1 MSHAQDPQHQH
12 GETFQHEALLY
23 AGEREFMDGALAFLR
38 EGLERDEPSL
48 VAVSAARIGSLREC
62 LGDDAERVQFVD
74 MAAVGANPARII
86 PAWRTFVDARPEGA
100 GLRGIGEPIWAE
112 RSEAEL
118 AECQRHEALLNLAFA
133 GTERFTLLCPYDT
146 ERLEPEV
153 IEEARRTHPVV
164 IDGGVAAT
172 STSYGG
178 LEHAQAPHQ
187 HRLSPAPADA
197 DELAFDAARL
207 PTVRAFVRNRCRP
220 MLSQTRLAD
229 LTLAVNELATN
240 STRHGGGSG
249 LLRIWDEPATVV
261 CEVADAGSI
270 DQPLAGRESP
280 LDGQVGGFGLWLVN
294 QLCDLVQVR
303 VLDSGGVVRVH
314 MRSDLR

>member
-1 MSHAQDPQHQH
+1 M
-12 GETFQHEALLY
+12 
-23 AGEREFMDGALAFLR
+23 
-38 EGLERDEPSL
+38 
-48 VAVSAARIGSLREC
+48 
-62 LGDDAERVQFVD
+62 
-74 MAAVGANPARII
+74 
-86 PAWRTFVDARPEGA
+86 
-100 GLRGIGEPIWAE
+100 
-112 RSEAEL
+112 
-118 AECQRHEALLNLAFA
+118 AECQRHEALLDLAFA

-172 STSYGG
+172 STKLRRARASRG
-178 LEHAQAPHQ
+178 AFHQ
-187 HRLSPAPADA
+187 PADGRRRRMPTSWPSTRPGCRRC
-197 DELAFDAARL
+197 ARSCA
-207 PTVRAFVRNRCRP
+207 TRGRV
-220 MLSQTRLAD
+220 LSQPRLAD

-240 STRHGGGSG
+240 STRHGGGRG
-249 LLRIWDEPATVV
+249 LLRIWDEQATVV

-270 DQPLAGRESP
+270 AQPLAGRESP

>member
-1 MSHAQDPQHQH
+1 
-12 GETFQHEALLY
+12 
-23 AGEREFMDGALAFLR
+23 
-38 EGLERDEPSL
+38 
-48 VAVSAARIGSLREC
+48 
-62 LGDDAERVQFVD
+62 
-74 MAAVGANPARII
+74 
-86 PAWRTFVDARPEGA
+86 
-100 GLRGIGEPIWAE
+100 
-112 RSEAEL
+112 
-118 AECQRHEALLNLAFA
+118 
-133 GTERFTLLCPYDT
+133 
-146 ERLEPEV
+146 
-153 IEEARRTHPVV
+153 V

-197 DELAFDAARL
+197 DELAFDAPRL
-207 PTVRAFVRNRCRP
+207 PAVRAFVRDRCRP
-220 MLSQTRLAD
+220 LLSERRLAD

-249 LLRIWDEPATVV
+249 LLRIWDEAATVV

-270 DQPLAGRESP
+270 NQPLAGRESP

-314 MRSDLR
+314 MRSDLD